1 MGEKAAELWVI
12 AILSCLAIYF
22 LTIVDEI
29 PFSSLPGGLG
39 PRTFPRAVFIII
51 LVLNTVL
58 LVSDYFEKRKR
69 TSAQRSDTILPAQG
83 TVWKIFPYIN
93 PKVLGVAG
101 LAVLLTFGWQ
111 KIGFLISSFVFLFI
125 TALLVAPSGK
135 KPLRTSLILSVGFTV
150 TLAILFVYIF
160 EIPLNLGFSD

>member
-1 MGEKAAELWVI
+1 MGEKAAEYWVI
-12 AILSCLAIYF
+12 AILSCASIYF

-39 PRTFPRAVFIII
+39 PRTFPRAIFILI
-51 LVLNTVL
+51 LVLNAIL
-58 LVSDYFEKRKR
+58 LAPRFFEKKKHED
-69 TSAQRSDTILPAQG
+69 AGKPDFAIPEAG

-101 LAVLLTFGWQ
+101 LSVLLTVCWQ
-111 KIGFLISSFVFLFI
+111 KAGFLTSSFIFLFL

-135 KPLRTSLILSVGFTV
+135 KPIRNSLLLSVGFTA